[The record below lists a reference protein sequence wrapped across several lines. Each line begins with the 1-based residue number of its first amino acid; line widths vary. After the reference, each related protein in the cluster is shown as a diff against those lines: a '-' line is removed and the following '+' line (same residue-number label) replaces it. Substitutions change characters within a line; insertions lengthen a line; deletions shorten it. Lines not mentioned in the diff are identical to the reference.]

1 MALLVAFAVI
11 AGAGT
16 ALSPCVL
23 PVLPALLSAGATGG
37 RRRPLGI
44 AIGLAAT
51 FTVTIVGL
59 ANVIDGVGLGASATR
74 WLAIVALAGFG
85 LTMMVPAAAAR
96 LEAPL
101 ARLTRLGPRSGGDG
115 FGSGLLVGAALGFVY
130 APCAGPILAAV
141 ITVGAASSRTVPVA
155 LGFALGSAAVL
166 LLLAFGGRVVA
177 TRIRAAGRG
186 PGLQRVL
193 GGVLVV
199 TAVAM
204 ATNLDIRFQSAI
216 ARHLPAAV
224 VDPTHSLETSDAV
237 ASRLRHL
244 RSPSPF
250 AVAAAHASTSSA
262 LPHLGAAPDFTGT
275 QRWFN
280 TPRGRPLTLAGL
292 RGHVVLVDFWTYT
305 CINCIRTLPY
315 LRAWDARYRRDGLV
329 IVGVHSPEFPLEHS
343 ASNVASAIAADH
355 IRYPVVQD
363 NE

>member
-11 AGAGT
+11 A
-16 ALSPCVL
+16 
-23 PVLPALLSAGATGG
+23 
-37 RRRPLGI
+37 
-44 AIGLAAT
+44 
-51 FTVTIVGL
+51 
-59 ANVIDGVGLGASATR
+59 
-74 WLAIVALAGFG
+74 
-85 LTMMVPAAAAR
+85 
-96 LEAPL
+96 
-101 ARLTRLGPRSGGDG
+101 
-115 FGSGLLVGAALGFVY
+115 
-130 APCAGPILAAV
+130 
-141 ITVGAASSRTVPVA
+141 VGAASSRTVPVA

-280 TPRGRPLTLAGL
+280 TPRRRPLTLAGL

-315 LRAWDARYRRDGLV
+315 LKGLYATYHRYGLQ
-329 IVGVHSPEFPLEHS
+329 IVGVQTPEFTFEHI
-343 ASNVASAIAADH
+343 ASNGAQAIPSAGLRSPIIH
-355 IRYPVVQD
+355 
-363 NE
+363 